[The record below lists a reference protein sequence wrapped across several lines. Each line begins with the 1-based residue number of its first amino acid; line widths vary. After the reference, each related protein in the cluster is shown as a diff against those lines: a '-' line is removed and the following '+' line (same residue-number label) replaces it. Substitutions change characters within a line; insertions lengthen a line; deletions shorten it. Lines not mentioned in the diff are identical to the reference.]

1 MTTTIAKMATAMAV
15 DTRQSFRREIVIP
28 HSVKLIDDV
37 ALGRCSQV
45 TRLTLGVGLAK
56 IGINAFFQC
65 KSLVEII
72 IPPAVKVIG
81 IKTFVAA
88 KSLTRCGVQ

>member
-1 MTTTIAKMATAMAV
+1 V
-15 DTRQSFRREIVIP
+15 
-28 HSVKLIDDV
+28 
-37 ALGRCSQV
+37 
-45 TRLTLGVGLAK
+45 TLGVGLAK

-81 IKTFVAA
+81 IKAFVAA
-88 KSLTRCGVQ
+88 KV

>member
-1 MTTTIAKMATAMAV
+1 MTKV
-15 DTRQSFRREIVIP
+15 
-28 HSVKLIDDV
+28 
-37 ALGRCSQV
+37 
-45 TRLTLGVGLAK
+45 TLGMGLAK

-81 IKTFVAA
+81 IKAFVAA
-88 KSLTRCGVQ
+88 KVSRGWCSIMKLKS